1 MPQFVPQRPRNVS
14 GFKKCEYR
22 TPFKYVCTGS
32 VRELLQECAVRHAAY
47 LSCFLQVLSGRA
59 WPGSLPVLMAA
70 ATASCPRRSTR
81 RMAALWSLL
90 TLLGAALLLLLPLA
104 LKQRHRR
111 EAAAHAAAI
120 LSVEGLSAALAATL
134 SVSQASILRDGWVES
149 AAHRGTLNHGGGAEA
164 ATARGG
170 GEGPTA
176 AQEGAGGPSDAH
188 EGGPDARRHL
198 PAWSRETCPRLAAHS
213 GLLGWPRDPSLAAV
227 QAALA
232 EHMRAE
238 AEWASTR
245 GADSE
250 HMAAKGVGFER
261 TGPVVDDD
269 AAAIAQAAARL
280 DLTRRAYAAVFGPRA
295 AVGPHGSNITGVRWE
310 LDRLGAPPSL
320 ARALLGAS
328 AMLAGTGRLLQC
340 GEDEDLLRVRG
351 GTGLLRCGS
360 ILGCHL

>member
-1 MPQFVPQRPRNVS
+1 
-14 GFKKCEYR
+14 
-22 TPFKYVCTGS
+22 
-32 VRELLQECAVRHAAY
+32 
-47 LSCFLQVLSGRA
+47 
-59 WPGSLPVLMAA
+59 MAA
-70 ATASCPRRSTR
+70 ATAACPRRSTR
-81 RMAALWSLL
+81 RMATLWCLL
-90 TLLGAALLLLLPLA
+90 ALLGAFLLLLLPLA

-111 EAAAHAAAI
+111 EAAAHAAAV
-120 LSVEGLSAALAATL
+120 LSAGGLSAALAATL

-149 AAHRGTLNHGGGAEA
+149 AAHRGTLNHADGSEA
-164 ATARGG
+164 AMARGG

-198 PAWSRETCPRLAAHS
+198 PAWSRETCAQLAARS

-238 AEWASTR
+238 AERASTR

-250 HMAAKGVGFER
+250 HMADFER
-261 TGPVVDDD
+261 TGPGD
-269 AAAIAQAAARL
+269 ATAVAQAAVRL
-280 DLTRRAYAAVFGPRA
+280 ELTRHAYGAVFGPRA
-295 AVGPHGSNITGVRWE
+295 ALGPHGSNMTGARWE

-320 ARALLGAS
+320 VGALLGAS

-340 GEDEDLLRVRG
+340 GEDEALLRVSRG
-351 GTGLLRCGS
+351 GWGEVSSGGRGVGRS
-360 ILGCHL
+360 HVG